1 MKNFMLLV
9 LRKIL
14 TPVPKEP
21 DHKCFNGYWPEVLP
35 GGSIGWRPCNTCWN
49 KRSRNG

>member
-14 TPVPKEP
+14 TPV
-21 DHKCFNGYWPEVLP
+21 GYDVHISL
-35 GGSIGWRPCNTCWN
+35 GRDGMDIVIITR
-49 KRSRNG
+49 RS